1 MIYPVCHFGS
11 GGAGRKVTVIIRGLV
26 FLARYI
32 ISICV
37 PSFVFAQPLPLP
49 SFRSMMGRVRLTPPF
64 LHPIPPLFIRS
75 VYHRGKEGGRRT
87 DGILEKERA
96 WQKQKQTRAEQ
107 SGADIP
113 FSISFLLGWHIGLLS
128 FCEIYM
134 YEPWYEPEMK
144 EGELI
149 HLLKFGAQLNGKS
162 NSN

>member
-1 MIYPVCHFGS
+1 M
-11 GGAGRKVTVIIRGLV
+11 AE
-26 FLARYI
+26 A
-32 ISICV
+32 
-37 PSFVFAQPLPLP
+37 
-49 SFRSMMGRVRLTPPF
+49 
-64 LHPIPPLFIRS
+64 
-75 VYHRGKEGGRRT
+75 E
-87 DGILEKERA
+87 
-96 WQKQKQTRAEQ
+96 AEQ

-134 YEPWYEPEMK
+134 YEPEMK